1 MPKDSSRDERT
12 NKKNRHEKG
21 SRQENKLKD
30 KSSSANSLEGGSSK
44 NLYKGKV
51 KSEFGG
57 K

>member
-30 KSSSANSLEGGSSK
+30 KSSSANSLEGVSSK